1 MSIRDRLNAAAAM
14 LGGELPERDARNA
27 VYMWI
32 ITAFGVL
39 LLSVTAAFDH
49 LSRIPELA
57 AVKLLISSLAIFN
70 LLVMHWRRNVALA
83 ENVLLL
89 LMLVQLIAVFYGHPD
104 QGGGY
109 WLCLFAPVA
118 FFLKGPLG
126 GLLWSVM
133 LIVAVLLL
141 GMLAANVPLRGTL
154 LLGLSL
160 TALTLLLAVA
170 QTILLNAEGRL
181 AQRAAE
187 LGREVLERLSV
198 EQSLRRTEEKLRF
211 LVHRD
216 GLTGLP
222 ARALFYD
229 RLQQASR
236 LADCIGA
243 ELGLLALD
251 VDCFESVNARFG
263 HGSGDKLLTQIA
275 ERLRGA
281 VSPTD
286 TVARTGGDEF
296 MVLLWNVDLAGL
308 QAMERRLLEILH
320 RPYSIDNRLIRLTFS
335 SGLALVQPSADAD
348 AVLRQ
353 AENRLAAAMVRA

>member
-1 MSIRDRLNAAAAM
+1 
-14 LGGELPERDARNA
+14 
-27 VYMWI
+27 
-32 ITAFGVL
+32 
-39 LLSVTAAFDH
+39 
-49 LSRIPELA
+49 
-57 AVKLLISSLAIFN
+57 
-70 LLVMHWRRNVALA
+70 
-83 ENVLLL
+83 
-89 LMLVQLIAVFYGHPD
+89 
-104 QGGGY
+104 
-109 WLCLFAPVA
+109 
-118 FFLKGPLG
+118 
-126 GLLWSVM
+126 
-133 LIVAVLLL
+133 
-141 GMLAANVPLRGTL
+141 
-154 LLGLSL
+154 
-160 TALTLLLAVA
+160 A

-251 VDCFESVNARFG
+251 VDCFESVNARLG

>member
-89 LMLVQLIAVFYGHPD
+89 LMLVQLIAVFYGHPG

-251 VDCFESVNARFG
+251 VDCFESVNARLG